1 MGKEMIWR
9 AIFRFY
15 FISFVRLLVTPPQN
29 QPVLPPVGG
38 GGGLG
43 LSPPPPPQVRGVE
56 NGWHFCIGYQFQ
68 GYNIIE
74 IIGIGSQNIVFVS
87 VSPINY
93 LLMPR
98 LETNNL

>member
-1 MGKEMIWR
+1 MSAGSPSLW
-9 AIFRFY
+9 
-15 FISFVRLLVTPPQN
+15 
-29 QPVLPPVGG
+29 GG
-38 GGGLG
+38 GGVG
-43 LSPPPPPQVRGVE
+43 LSPPPPPQVRGGG

-98 LETNNL
+98 LETNNLWITDKSE